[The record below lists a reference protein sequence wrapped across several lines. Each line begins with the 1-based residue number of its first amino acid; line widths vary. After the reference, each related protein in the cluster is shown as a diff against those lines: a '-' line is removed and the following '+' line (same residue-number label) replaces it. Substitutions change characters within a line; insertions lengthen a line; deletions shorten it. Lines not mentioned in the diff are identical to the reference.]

1 MSVVYTGPDPIAK
14 HQSLSPGYARTTG
27 AGTGSIILGEA
38 NDRKKTTLFLA
49 LTRFLRLQVAHQEGP

>member
-1 MSVVYTGPDPIAK
+1 MLVAFASTVEFLMSVVYTGPDPIAK

-38 NDRKKTTLFLA
+38 NDRKKKLGNF
-49 LTRFLRLQVAHQEGP
+49 